1 MTALLPGER
10 QHLRLFFSDIGRTSL
25 LPAVGNSKED
35 LFYMFGLFGS
45 LDIGVDLG
53 TANVY
58 VYIKGKGIVLREPS
72 VVAIDRDSNKILAI
86 GEEAR
91 RMLGRTPGNII
102 AIRPL
107 REGVI
112 ADYDTTESMLRHFIQ
127 KVAGQSFFF
136 KPRIMVCIPSG
147 VTTVEKRAVLEAAV
161 QAGAR
166 KTFLIEEPL
175 AAAMGAGLVISE
187 ACGSMVVDIGGGTTD
202 VAVLSLGGIVV
213 SKSTRIG
220 GDKLDDALTRY
231 VKKEYNILIGERTA
245 EDIKINIGT
254 VYPTGRN
261 ETMEIRGRDLVSGLP
276 KTVRITSAETREA
289 MAEPISLIVECVKSV
304 LEKTPPELA
313 ADIVDRGIVLTG
325 GGSLVHGLD
334 LLINQET
341 GIATYLADDPLS
353 CVALGTGKALDAL
366 ESLQD
371 SLTTLK
377 KGQIAG

>member
-1 MTALLPGER
+1 
-10 QHLRLFFSDIGRTSL
+10 
-25 LPAVGNSKED
+25 
-35 LFYMFGLFGS
+35 MFGTM
-45 LDIGVDLG
+45 DIGVDLG
-53 TANVY
+53 TANVL

-72 VVAIDRDSNKILAI
+72 VVAIDRDSNRILAI

-127 KVAGQSFFF
+127 KVAGKNFFF

-147 VTTVEKRAVLEAAV
+147 VTTVEKRAVLEAAM

-166 KTFLIEEPL
+166 KTYLIEEPL
-175 AAAMGAGLVISE
+175 AAALGAGLEIAE
-187 ACGSMVVDIGGGTTD
+187 PCGAMVVDIGGGTTD

-213 SKSTRIG
+213 SESLRIG
-220 GDKLDDALTRY
+220 GDKFDEALIRH

-245 EDIKINIGT
+245 EEIKVAIAT
-254 VYPTGRN
+254 AYPDGRN
-261 ETMEIRGRDLVSGLP
+261 ESMEIRGRDLVSGLP
-276 KTVRITSAETREA
+276 KTIRMSSAETREA
-289 MAEPISLIVECVKSV
+289 LAEPVALIVECVKSV

-313 ADIVDRGIVLTG
+313 ADIVDRGIVMTG
-325 GGSLVHGLD
+325 GGSLIHGLD
-334 LLINQET
+334 TLINQET
-341 GIATYLADDPLS
+341 GIPTYLAEDPLS
-353 CVALGTGKALDAL
+353 CVALGTGKALDSL

-371 SLTTLK
+371 TLTTLK
-377 KGQIAG
+377 KGTLAG